1 MRVTRRR
8 LNRTLLLRQGLLE
21 RGPGTVGEVCRR
33 LVGLQAQENL
43 PPYLGLEA
51 RLTALDPH
59 EVTQGLEDR
68 SLVRILSLRGTI
80 HLLTADDALLVR
92 SWTQP
97 VHERERRASG
107 YVRPALGIDR
117 ERFTAAVDDV
127 LADGPLP
134 VSELG
139 ERLAEVF
146 PDVPAKAL
154 GQHARATEPLVQVPP
169 RGAWKASGGVVYQR
183 LDRWLGRPIPE
194 PDPPALVRRYLA
206 AFGPATAA
214 DVTAWSGI
222 PGLAAVLGDQPD
234 LVRLTHESGATLF
247 DVPGAPLADEAVHAP
262 VRLLG
267 TYDNLWLAHAKRD
280 RVTTPEARQRWAGV
294 NGGSGHV
301 VLVDGQLAG
310 LWAVAD
316 GRPSVVELF
325 GRQTRL
331 QQRELDDELERVA
344 VLLAR

>member
-1 MRVTRRR
+1 VRLTPRR

-21 RGPGTVGEVCRR
+21 RGSGSVTDLCRH

-43 PPYLGLEA
+43 PPFLGLAA

-59 EVTQGLEDR
+59 VVTRGLEER

-97 VHERERRASG
+97 VHERERRASVS
-107 YVRPALGIDR
+107 VRPALGVDR
-117 ERFTAAVDDV
+117 GRFTAAVDDA

-139 ERLAEVF
+139 ERLVEVF

-169 RGAWKASGGVVYQR
+169 RGAWKGSAGVVYQR
-183 LDRWLGRPIPE
+183 LDRWLGRPIPD

-214 DVTAWSGI
+214 DVTSWSGV
-222 PGLAAVLGDQPD
+222 PGTAAVLAGLTD
-234 LVRLTHESGATLF
+234 LVRRPHESGATLF
-247 DVPGAPLADEAVHAP
+247 DVPGAPMADEDVTAP

-267 TYDNLWLAHAKRD
+267 TYDNLWLSHARRD
-280 RVTTPEARQRWAGV
+280 RVSSPEARRRWMGS
-294 NGGSGHV
+294 NGGAAHV
-301 VLVDGQLAG
+301 VLIDGQMAG
-310 LWAVAD
+310 LWSVVD
-316 GRPSVVELF
+316 GRPAVGEIF
-325 GRQTRL
+325 ARPTRA
-331 QQRELDDELERVA
+331 QRRELDDELDRVRA
-344 VLLAR
+344 LLDR